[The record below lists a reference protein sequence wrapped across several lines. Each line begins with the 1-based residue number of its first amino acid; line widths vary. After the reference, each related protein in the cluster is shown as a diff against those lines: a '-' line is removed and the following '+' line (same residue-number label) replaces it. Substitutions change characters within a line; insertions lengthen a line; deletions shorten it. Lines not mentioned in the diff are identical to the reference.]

1 MKSMQVS
8 NGDLVL
14 DSGGRLQFVVGSNK
28 LVQDLALW
36 LEEQYGIGYTTPNFG
51 STLYS
56 MIGGPITSSTLS
68 QVQAEIQRIISLY
81 SAQQLQNLQN
91 LQQSSQLSYYNKSEI
106 IQSVGDIT
114 VLQGTGFINAT
125 VAISTLNGQQFA
137 LNLLITPNGIQVNN
151 GWYKYYIN

>member
-1 MKSMQVS
+1 MKTIQIS

-14 DSGGRLQFVVGSNK
+14 DSGGRLQFVVGTNK

-36 LEEQYGIGYTTPNFG
+36 LEEQYGIGFTTPNFG

-56 MIGGPITSSTLS
+56 MIGGPITSTTLS
-68 QVQAEIQRIISLY
+68 QVQAEIQRILSLY
-81 SAQQLQNLQN
+81 SSQQLQVLQN

-106 IQSVGDIT
+106 IQSIGSIT

-125 VAISTLNGQQFA
+125 VNLSTLNNQELN
-137 LNLLITPNGIQVNN
+137 LNLLITPNGIQVNSN
-151 GWYKYYIN
+151 G